1 MNKLL
6 LLFCLLIINGFAFSQ
21 NNQGIIEWQKNNPD
35 VLIIEKNDASS
46 ELIEKLNS
54 KGVKYIIF
62 DNELKETDILNY
74 SNNGSLK
81 KDYYQIDGFNVR
93 MEEAQ
98 FVKEWFASH
107 SDIKVFTNS
116 SINEFTSDEIDYY
129 KSINALILEGEL
141 ITMQDLKNY
150 ENEH

>member
-1 MNKLL
+1 M
-6 LLFCLLIINGFAFSQ
+6 
-21 NNQGIIEWQKNNPD
+21 
-35 VLIIEKNDASS
+35 
-46 ELIEKLNS
+46 
-54 KGVKYIIF
+54 KYIIF

-107 SDIKVFTNS
+107 YDIKVFTNS